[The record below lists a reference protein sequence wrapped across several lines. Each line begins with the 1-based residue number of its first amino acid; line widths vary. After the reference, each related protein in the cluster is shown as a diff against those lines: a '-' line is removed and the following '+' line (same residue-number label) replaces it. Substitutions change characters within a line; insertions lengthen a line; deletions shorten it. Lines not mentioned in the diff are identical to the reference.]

1 MGPTIYVRMLHNL
14 IFKYFFSRDPLKT
27 NFLGSVNTRKLS
39 TNSNL
44 ISKNWRGST
53 SKSKNHL
60 CSRTDTL
67 NTPWR
72 LSVLDGNNWSPPSIG
87 PLMKSKTRSWPETPK
102 ASLKSSSTNSEHL
115 STTLTNPGLEDWLL
129 MNSNLVL
136 FHLVTPWVKT
146 NRFVAFLFFF
156 KKKKNFHPSG
166 CQFITL

>member
-1 MGPTIYVRMLHNL
+1 M
-14 IFKYFFSRDPLKT
+14 
-27 NFLGSVNTRKLS
+27 NTRKLS

-136 FHLVTPWVKT
+136 FHLVTLWVKT
-146 NRFVAFLFFF
+146 NRFVYLFIYLFIFFF
-156 KKKKNFHPSG
+156 FAKKTKIIHLAANSIHYSVIDFAQ
-166 CQFITL
+166 CVNCFCLLNVIIMAT

>member
-1 MGPTIYVRMLHNL
+1 MH
-14 IFKYFFSRDPLKT
+14 FFFLSRDPLKT
-27 NFLGSVNTRKLS
+27 NFLDSVNTRKLS

-102 ASLKSSSTNSEHL
+102 ASLKSSSMNSEPPL
-115 STTLTNPGLEDWLL
+115 ITLTNPELEDWLR
-129 MNSNLVL
+129 MSSSHVL
-136 FHLVTPWVKT
+136 FHWDTLWVKT
-146 NRFVAFLFFF
+146 NRLVLYY
-156 KKKKNFHPSG
+156 FHHFSRVKPNLIYDL
-166 CQFITL
+166 Q

>member
-1 MGPTIYVRMLHNL
+1 MYECYVTKFSH
-14 IFKYFFSRDPLKT
+14 FSRDPLKT
-27 NFLGSVNTRKLS
+27 NFQDSVNMRKLS

-67 NTPWR
+67 NTPWK

-146 NRFVAFLFFF
+146 NRFVSFFLQ
-156 KKKKNFHPSG
+156 KKKNHFYPSG
-166 CQFITL
+166 RQLIIL